1 MRDIYFNADL
11 NVVLTTSF
19 NPSDQRNAIMK
30 EILEHSDSMIDECL
44 YCTNVA
50 NDELWVQCE
59 RCARWVHGRCT
70 GKNEDN
76 WAENEF
82 KCELC
87 INYKES

>member
-1 MRDIYFNADL
+1 MIVSVGAL
-11 NVVLTTSF
+11 
-19 NPSDQRNAIMK
+19 K
-30 EILEHSDSMIDECL
+30 KILQQFAM

-76 WAENEF
+76 WTENEF

-87 INYKES
+87 TNYKES